1 MGWKKMTMEMHE
13 IRVRFNQAV
22 RDLPLGGGRRGV
34 AILQLRLNQM
44 KLVSFDDN
52 TAVFATRF
60 TRVLNGFRSEQS
72 RDIAGNILKP
82 ILGWVPKVEYLLD
95 PQGIH
100 FQEEIEAERE
110 RQAQLDREHEI
121 ERRCAE
127 AERLKELKR
136 ESRLPEAIFDAYRL
150 NDFEVVPGSEEA
162 YAAVLDYLSLDSKL
176 NRRDDGWRESF
187 LNHHFLTLCGETGR
201 GKTRLAIGMAI
212 YAIVERRYPTQYWQ
226 VEAFLDALR
235 FSFSTKSGERCE
247 TILNQ
252 IKRVKLLILDDLGA
266 QHTSEWAMAKLDEL
280 IDCRYISNLHT
291 VFTTNL
297 LPDRL
302 PPRIASRLREGIVA
316 VLAGPDF
323 RLIRAKRRE
332 EARYKKASGDI
343 DVTDAYASG

>member
-121 ERRCAE
+121 
-127 AERLKELKR
+127 
-136 ESRLPEAIFDAYRL
+136 
-150 NDFEVVPGSEEA
+150 
-162 YAAVLDYLSLDSKL
+162 DYLSLDSKL